1 MEIVEKQ
8 YLSVESLL
16 SYKARTTYGKLDK
29 LICHVN
35 ESLPML
41 GLKRVGSTLFTIS
54 EHKYGCDEPIL
65 DVEIMIPINI
75 AFKSNEYYVY
85 KPRIVLTNAL
95 KKRCSYNFTDIFE
108 ARTEMQ
114 QYIYMNERKPLTE
127 FFYRIIESGNM
138 EAVDIYIGINEN
150 IV

>member
-16 SYKARTTYGKLDK
+16 SYKARTTYEKLNK
-29 LICHVN
+29 LISHVD
-35 ESLPML
+35 EILPLL
-41 GLKRVGSTLFTIS
+41 GLKRVGNTLFTIT
-54 EHKYGCDEPIL
+54 ENKYGCDKPIL
-65 DVEIMIPINI
+65 DVEILIPIDN

-85 KPRIVLTNAL
+85 KPKVVLTNAL
-95 KKRCSYNFTDIFE
+95 KKRCSYNFTDMLE
-108 ARTEMQ
+108 ARTEIQ

-127 FFYRIIESGNM
+127 FFYRIVESGNM

>member
-16 SYKARTTYGKLDK
+16 SYKARTTYEKLNK
-29 LICHVN
+29 LISHLDG
-35 ESLPML
+35 SLPIL
-41 GLKRVGSTLFTIS
+41 GLKRVGNTLFTIT
-54 EHKYGCDEPIL
+54 ENKYGCDEPIL
-65 DVEIMIPINI
+65 DVEIMVPIEGT
-75 AFKSNEYYVY
+75 FKSNEYYVY
-85 KPRIVLTNAL
+85 KPKVVLTNAL
-95 KKRCSYNFTDIFE
+95 KKRCSYNFTDMLE

-114 QYIYMNERKPLTE
+114 QYIYMNDQKPLTE
-127 FFYRIIESGNM
+127 FFYRIVESGNM